1 MLREFRI
8 ELNKGGQATNWKQ
21 FRFITTTLAH
31 TSTVKVQRREEK
43 KFLNPETILCLEIF
57 IKSSL
62 LQINKRMINESRQ
75 ALWTAD

>member
-31 TSTVKVQRREEK
+31 TSTVKVKRREEEK
-43 KFLNPETILCLEIF
+43 KFLIPDYIVSRDLYKNPRSYRL
-57 IKSSL
+57 IKG
-62 LQINKRMINESRQ
+62 
-75 ALWTAD
+75 

>member
-31 TSTVKVQRREEK
+31 TSTVKVQK
-43 KFLNPETILCLEIF
+43 KRGKRILIPDF
-57 IKSSL
+57 VSTTDSVKSSL
-62 LQINKRMINESRQ
+62 
-75 ALWTAD
+75 

>member
-31 TSTVKVQRREEK
+31 TSTVKVQKREDEK
-43 KFLNPETILCLEIF
+43 RLLNPETILCPKIF

-62 LQINKRMINESRQ
+62 LQINKRMINKSRQ
-75 ALWTAD
+75 ALC